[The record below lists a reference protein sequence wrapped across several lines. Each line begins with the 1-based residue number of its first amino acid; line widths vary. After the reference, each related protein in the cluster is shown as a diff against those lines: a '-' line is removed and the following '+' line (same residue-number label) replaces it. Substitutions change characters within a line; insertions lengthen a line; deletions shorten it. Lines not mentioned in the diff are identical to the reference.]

1 VRPRT
6 ASLAALALF
15 VLCGLYASRFVTRGW
30 IAHDE
35 GTIGQSAERVLAGQ
49 MPHRDFDDVYTG
61 GLAYLNAASMAA
73 LGTNLLSPRLLLF
86 AVFMAFVAA
95 VYAIAR
101 TVAGPIASL
110 AASALAAVWSVP
122 NYFAALPSWYNLFF
136 AVFGTLALSRF
147 VASRRAIWLV
157 AAGLCGGLS
166 ILMKISGVYY
176 LAGAAL
182 FLIDFTQNDGW
193 ACGAFEGSRSWRRVA
208 VTGAPA
214 VSAVAVA
221 VWLIGSGRLG
231 QSAIAIV
238 LPAVVV
244 TIFVAWRG
252 WRPGPD
258 RAKGTALGPILAF
271 AAGVAIP
278 LAIFTALY
286 AIQGGLA
293 ELIRGVFVL
302 PQRRLS
308 SAAIAPPALASLALA
323 APIAGLFLVRRPVD
337 ARIATGVCGVALV
350 LFAAVLCTSTTPTI
364 YRAVWAAA
372 RAMPLVAV
380 VAGIRAVSAPGWTAS
395 PERSTLVFLLVAMA
409 ATVPLIQFPY
419 ATPIYFCY
427 AAPVVV
433 LALTAV
439 AGTQHASLRRI
450 HLAPAAFFLAFG
462 LWFVNGSYGWNLG
475 VAFVPYSPTERLTL
489 ARAPLRVPA
498 EDRRTYERLVDV
510 LHERAAGGTIY
521 AGPDCPEVYF
531 LSGFPN
537 PSRTIFDFLSPDPID
552 RAWMAHLLDTAPI
565 RAAVID
571 TAPLFSRPIGEGAR
585 AEIERRFPHA
595 EQIGRFVV
603 RY

>member
-6 ASLAALALF
+6 ASLAALAL
-15 VLCGLYASRFVTRGW
+15 VMLCGVYASRFVTRGW
-30 IAHDE
+30 IPHDE
-35 GTIGQSAERVLAGQ
+35 GTIGQTAERVLAGQ

-61 GLAYLNAASMAA
+61 GLACLNAAAMAA
-73 LGTNLLSPRLLLF
+73 FGVDLLSPRLLLF
-86 AVFMAFVAA
+86 AVFLAFVAA
-95 VYAIAR
+95 VYGVAR
-101 TVAGPIASL
+101 AVAGPMASL

-136 AVFGTLALSRF
+136 AVFGTLAMARF
-147 VASRRAIWLV
+147 VASRRAAWLV
-157 AAGLCGGLS
+157 AAGFCGGLS
-166 ILMKISGVYY
+166 VLMKISGVYY

-182 FLIDFTQNDGW
+182 FLIDFTQNEG
-193 ACGAFEGSRSWRRVA
+193 GAAASPEGSRPWRRVSMA
-208 VTGAPA
+208 AAPA
-214 VSAVAVA
+214 VAAIAAA
-221 VWLIGSGRLG
+221 VWLVGSGRIG

-238 LPAVVV
+238 LPAVLA
-244 TIFVAWRG
+244 TIVVAWRG
-252 WRPGPD
+252 WTP
-258 RAKGTALGPILAF
+258 RAAGANRTGVGAIWLF

-278 LAIFTALY
+278 VAIFTAFY
-286 AIQGGLA
+286 AIEGGLA
-293 ELIRGVFVL
+293 ELVRGVFVL

-308 SAAIAPPALASLALA
+308 AAAIQPPALVSLALA
-323 APIAGLFLVRRPVD
+323 APFACLCLIRRPVGG
-337 ARIATGVCGVALV
+337 RVAAIV
-350 LFAAVLCTSTTPTI
+350 SGAVLAVSAVVLVASTKPTI

-380 VAGIRAVSAPGWTAS
+380 VAGIRAVHAPWPAESAARRAT
-395 PERSTLVFLLVAMA
+395 VFLLVAMA
-409 ATVPLIQFPY
+409 ATMPLIQFPY

-427 AAPVVV
+427 AAPMVV

-439 AGTQHASLRRI
+439 AGAQHATVRRLYI
-450 HLAPAAFFLAFG
+450 VPAAFFLAFG

-475 VAFVPYSPTERLTL
+475 VAFVPYDPPDRMTL
-489 ARAPLRVPA
+489 ARAPLRVPSD
-498 EDRRTYERLVDV
+498 DRRTYEHLVEV
-510 LHERAAGGTIY
+510 LRERAAGGTIY

-571 TAPLFSRPIGEGAR
+571 TAPLFSRPIDEGAR
-585 AEIERRFPHA
+585 AEIERRFPHV